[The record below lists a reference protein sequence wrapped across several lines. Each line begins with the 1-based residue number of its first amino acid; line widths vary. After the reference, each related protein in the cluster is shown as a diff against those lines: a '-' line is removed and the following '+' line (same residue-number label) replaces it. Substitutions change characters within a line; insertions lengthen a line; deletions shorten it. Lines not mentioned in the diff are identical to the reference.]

1 MLGAQLV
8 TESADASVR
17 CFAIVV
23 FAVRD
28 MVGGTENDVI
38 MRMLAV
44 RVSGNN
50 IRMMAA
56 QKTVG
61 KVDSDGVCF
70 FIGNLA
76 GRKGLYQMVGLCFSG
91 ILCFGKLELEVKADG
106 FRAARKRR
114 NEDFAI
120 GLCRITDVLY

>member
-44 RVSGNN
+44 CVCGNN

-56 QKTVG
+56 KKTVG
-61 KVDSDGVCF
+61 KVDSDGVCLL
-70 FIGNLA
+70 IGNLA
-76 GRKGLYQMVGLCFSG
+76 GSKGLYQMVSLCFSG

-120 GLCRITDVLY
+120 SLCRITDVLY